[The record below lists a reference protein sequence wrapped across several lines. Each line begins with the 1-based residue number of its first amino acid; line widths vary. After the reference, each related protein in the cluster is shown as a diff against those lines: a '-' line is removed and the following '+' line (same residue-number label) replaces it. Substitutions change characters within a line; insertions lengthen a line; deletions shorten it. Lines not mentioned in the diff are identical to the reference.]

1 MGAGKYCVY
10 NKSRETLL
18 SAEVAVIDTTTEPF
32 RALIDDLA
40 ANAKT
45 GLWLKPFRGIP
56 EARQLPR
63 FDLVYLDENDQV
75 IKGAEMFSAHE
86 FAPFAGRVASA
97 LALPPDTIASSRTQA
112 GDQIRI
118 FISDDAGEM
127 ARSLAQSSASIA
139 PSVPAESASTE
150 AEKQAYFKP
159 KKKISLLD
167 RFQSWLHPESD
178 RRRSER
184 RALPGLVA
192 YFWTGGAPQSY
203 ELSNISL
210 SGVYVLTDERWVFE
224 TMIHMN
230 LQKTGAAK
238 ADENDSVPVLVKV
251 VRWGVDGVGLEFVL
265 SNSAQVKSGP
275 ALPGPATD
283 VQALLRFL
291 HGLSLSNGNSGS
303 D

>member
-1 MGAGKYCVY
+1 MGAAKYCVY

-18 SAEVAVIDTTTEPF
+18 SAEVAVIDTTSEPF

-40 ANAKT
+40 SNAKT

-63 FDLVYLDENDQV
+63 FDLLYLDENEQV
-75 IKGAEMFSAHE
+75 IKGAELFSAHE

-97 LALPPDTIASSRTQA
+97 LAMPPLTITSSQTQA
-112 GDQIRI
+112 GDQMRI
-118 FISDDAGEM
+118 FISDDEGEM
-127 ARSLAQSSASIA
+127 ARALAHSSASTAPIA
-139 PSVPAESASTE
+139 AEESAPAE
-150 AEKQAYFKP
+150 AERQADFQP
-159 KKKISLLD
+159 KKKASLLE
-167 RFQSWLHPESD
+167 RFQNWLHPETD
-178 RRRSER
+178 RRRAER

-210 SGVYVLTDERWVFE
+210 SGIYVLTDERWVFE

-230 LQKTGAAK
+230 LQKTSSRK
-238 ADENDSVPVLVKV
+238 EDENDTVPVLAKV

-275 ALPGPATD
+275 PLPGPATD

-291 HGLSLSNGNSGS
+291 HGLSHESSEVH
-303 D
+303 